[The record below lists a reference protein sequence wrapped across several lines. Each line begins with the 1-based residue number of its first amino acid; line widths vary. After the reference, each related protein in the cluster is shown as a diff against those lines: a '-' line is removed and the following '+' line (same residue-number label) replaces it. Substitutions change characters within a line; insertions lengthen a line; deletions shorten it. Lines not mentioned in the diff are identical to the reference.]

1 MSKHLD
7 ILMFNFILYYINKS
21 ILNYVN
27 NSENIL
33 IIALMRNACIVLLLG
48 KGEFDVWLA
57 IIYKVVKSWT

>member
-1 MSKHLD
+1 
-7 ILMFNFILYYINKS
+7 MFNFILYYINKS